1 MNGSVTDE
9 ALATLFNMP
18 ENALEELHRIL
29 DGPCALELAHL
40 APFER
45 RSVQTVRSHTH
56 LGMKQQPDV
65 VQTHNGPR
73 PRDPF
78 ADIIFSYVWA
88 TVSHKLQSFMRDQGL
103 ISAFPK
109 LPKLQLFRHMDAD
122 IQCTEEFLSPTWM
135 DDLAVCVQG
144 DSPDQVA
151 HNIGIVTGRLLE
163 LCMEHCMTPSLSRNK
178 TEILLSLRGKQSRK
192 QKMKFLG
199 PAASGVMP
207 IISEYGVFE
216 VPLTTSYCHL
226 GGLLQHAGDQR
237 EEIRRRLGIAWST
250 IASCCSAIGPFLWT
264 NGVSSLNR
272 WYSASSFT
280 EQRPGL

>member
-9 ALATLFNMP
+9 ALATFFNMP

-122 IQCTEEFLSPTWM
+122 IQCTEEFLIAPLGWTT
-135 DDLAVCVQG
+135 LRYACKV
-144 DSPDQVA
+144 
-151 HNIGIVTGRLLE
+151 IRLTKW
-163 LCMEHCMTPSLSRNK
+163 H
-178 TEILLSLRGKQSRK
+178 
-192 QKMKFLG
+192 
-199 PAASGVMP
+199 
-207 IISEYGVFE
+207 
-216 VPLTTSYCHL
+216 TTSAL
-226 GGLLQHAGDQR
+226 
-237 EEIRRRLGIAWST
+237 
-250 IASCCSAIGPFLWT
+250 
-264 NGVSSLNR
+264 
-272 WYSASSFT
+272 
-280 EQRPGL
+280 